1 MINPSGGAWINLDAG
16 VDDGPRYAASGERLA
31 ELRRE
36 RATRRVMRDL
46 YRGCWTEVLIETGRT
61 QHYFQS
67 TAKGSE
73 QTTKKIDPL
82 VQKFNVFK
90 LACETHAD
98 VNASRPPLIS
108 VDDELYPEQAEAIE
122 SIVDR
127 CLFESLYL
135 RANRRAAKEGAAIIH
150 ACIDADVLS
159 SNPGA
164 VLVLADNDEWLPVG
178 PIGPDG
184 QPRVW
189 ERRWIVS
196 RTVAGR
202 EQHYLRVERYWSPN
216 NEVVIDNEAYKIDE
230 PDTLVDLADTQVCK
244 RVELAVALGEQ
255 TAAGVEETRV
265 LPTPYIPVVWLI
277 RNLNESEQ
285 PEGLLSN
292 DDIDLLDE
300 VLAAFSQW
308 SRSRSKHATP
318 KARVPES
325 MVNRAT
331 GRVDAD
337 TDFVID
343 QDKEFEYIIAQFELD
358 KILTS
363 LDRAITYA
371 LAQMQVNPMLL
382 GLEPAGGVAETF
394 ESRRLKSMSTLSAA
408 QRSVPMQGPAIGRI
422 FEVACALE
430 SSQNFGWPYSTVTF
444 TPRPEIPKEDI
455 DRVREQDEM
464 VRAGL
469 TSRIRAITA
478 IHGPEDA
485 DEVMEEIAE
494 DQAATAA
501 ANRASLFGATFGDDR
516 GETEVV
522 TATQTEGDVPELDGS
537 EVVDA

>member
-159 SNPGA
+159 SHPGA

-184 QPRVW
+184 PPRGW
-189 ERRWIVS
+189 ERRWLVS
-196 RTVAGR
+196 RAVAGR
-202 EQHYLRVERYWSPN
+202 ATV
-216 NEVVIDNEAYKIDE
+216 
-230 PDTLVDLADTQVCK
+230 
-244 RVELAVALGEQ
+244 
-255 TAAGVEETRV
+255 
-265 LPTPYIPVVWLI
+265 
-277 RNLNESEQ
+277 
-285 PEGLLSN
+285 
-292 DDIDLLDE
+292 DE
-300 VLAAFSQW
+300 VSVTLA
-308 SRSRSKHATP
+308 HL
-318 KARVPES
+318 
-325 MVNRAT
+325 RA
-331 GRVDAD
+331 
-337 TDFVID
+337 
-343 QDKEFEYIIAQFELD
+343 
-358 KILTS
+358 
-363 LDRAITYA
+363 
-371 LAQMQVNPMLL
+371 
-382 GLEPAGGVAETF
+382 
-394 ESRRLKSMSTLSAA
+394 
-408 QRSVPMQGPAIGRI
+408 
-422 FEVACALE
+422 
-430 SSQNFGWPYSTVTF
+430 
-444 TPRPEIPKEDI
+444 
-455 DRVREQDEM
+455 
-464 VRAGL
+464 RAG
-469 TSRIRAITA
+469 A
-478 IHGPEDA
+478 
-485 DEVMEEIAE
+485 
-494 DQAATAA
+494 
-501 ANRASLFGATFGDDR
+501 
-516 GETEVV
+516 
-522 TATQTEGDVPELDGS
+522 
-537 EVVDA
+537 